1 MLEVSR
7 REAILDYPATFEFN
21 APNKVN
27 RWRVIGNPILS
38 IPHIIVLAVVG
49 SIDLVVTVFSWIA
62 IVITGRLPEGL
73 ANFNCM
79 LIRYNA
85 RVGTFQGFLRNSY
98 PPFDFDATAAD
109 NGGDPEVLVNFQPEL
124 EGRSRASVFFRI
136 ILLVPVM
143 VMGFVWSLV
152 ALIIQIIGFFG
163 VLFMGRWPIG
173 LLDIIVGVNRF
184 YVRTGAYANLLTDR
198 YPPLGLR

>member
-1 MLEVSR
+1 M
-7 REAILDYPATFEFN
+7 
-21 APNKVN
+21 
-27 RWRVIGNPILS
+27 
-38 IPHIIVLAVVG
+38 G
-49 SIDLVVTVFSWIA
+49 SIDLVATVFSWIA

-79 LIRYNA
+79 LIRYSI
-85 RVGTFQGFLRNSY
+85 RVGTFQDFLRNSY

-124 EGRSRASVFFRI
+124 EGRSRPSVFFRI
-136 ILLVPVM
+136 ILLIPVI
-143 VMGFVWSLV
+143 VMSIVWGLL
-152 ALIIQIIGFFG
+152 AGILYIIGFFA
-163 VLFMGRWPIG
+163 VLFMGRWPTG
-173 LLDIIVGVNRF
+173 LLNLMVGVNRF